1 MKRSRLIVI
10 LMIIFTILAILPL
23 GLFIFGVKTF
33 LNTVEKAAPPNA
45 IEQQEQEQCENSI
58 CECRWEEQ

>member
-23 GLFIFGVKTF
+23 GLFIFGIKTF
-33 LNTVEKAAPPNA
+33 LNTVEKAAPPQVLEENY
-45 IEQQEQEQCENSI
+45 EQKED
-58 CECRWEEQ
+58 